1 MLLDQRVP
9 FLSLEEALG
18 CFPRWLLICILT
30 STSGQPSSHPPPQAF
45 RGLPS
50 QSDGR
55 PLREKRRL
63 PAAFIWIS
71 PVTYED
77 ELCVQVSE
85 PILALF

>member
-1 MLLDQRVP
+1 MLLDHRVP
-9 FLSLEEALG
+9 FLSFEEALG

-30 STSGQPSSHPPPQAF
+30 STSGQPSSHPPPQIL

-55 PLREKRRL
+55 PSEREERL
-63 PAAFIWIS
+63 PAAFLWIS

-77 ELCVQVSE
+77 ELCVQVSG
-85 PILALF
+85 PILVLS